1 MTVSFINSSSD
12 GCGPAWTKKCPPD
25 IMRRLDLAGDE
36 VPSCVTPRHVAQLAE
51 AEHDADE
58 WQAALM
64 LVAEHEPQRPRPPD
78 LYIRGRAGRSSAD
91 LSAQPERYHIKLHF
105 RPARKVPR
113 LRENFGCDFVG
124 DRTDICNLASSATRR
139 ERRARSKRAR
149 PG

>member
-1 MTVSFINSSSD
+1 MDAARQRTKSMAVPRTAIH
-12 GCGPAWTKKCPPD
+12 GPAWTKKCPPD

-91 LSAQPERYHIKLHF
+91 LSAQPKAIMTDKLT
-105 RPARKVPR
+105 KK
-113 LRENFGCDFVG
+113 C
-124 DRTDICNLASSATRR
+124 
-139 ERRARSKRAR
+139 RS
-149 PG
+149 

>member
-1 MTVSFINSSSD
+1 
-12 GCGPAWTKKCPPD
+12 
-25 IMRRLDLAGDE
+25 MRRLDLAGDE

-105 RPARKVPR
+105 RPARKVPGYAKI
-113 LRENFGCDFVG
+113 LAVILSGTGQTFVIWRVAQRG
-124 DRTDICNLASSATRR
+124 GNDALDQKGRGPDEVSEPLANT
-139 ERRARSKRAR
+139 
-149 PG
+149 